1 MALKLRKFI
10 IEGEDLKES
19 LTDYCKSKLT
29 REDLEFLHSFE
40 KKSSPK
46 LEDYVMASSLDMHNS
61 LDGNRTWVKLN
72 DRTFRSHLSF
82 ITETNKKM

>member
-10 IEGEDLKES
+10 IEGEDFDSS
-19 LTDYCKSKLT
+19 LTDYCKSKFT

-72 DRTFRSHLSF
+72 DRMLRNHLLS
-82 ITETNKKM
+82 ITSTS